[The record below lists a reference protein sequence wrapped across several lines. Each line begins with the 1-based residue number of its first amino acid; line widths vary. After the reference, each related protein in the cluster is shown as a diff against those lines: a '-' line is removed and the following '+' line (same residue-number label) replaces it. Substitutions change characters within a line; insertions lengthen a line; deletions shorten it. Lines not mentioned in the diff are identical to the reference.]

1 MPKYLHIHVPK
12 HCEQQWEQ
20 MQPSAGGN
28 FCSSCEKTVID
39 FTGFSD
45 QQLMEYF
52 KDRASGV
59 CGRFNTNQLEQA
71 LPIPVKKIPWLTY
84 FFRIAIPAML
94 VSYKA
99 QAQKLI
105 RSNSE
110 QVVLPGKKAL
120 ESSLR
125 TYITVNGNIIGDA
138 DQPVPGASIMI
149 AGTSKGVAA
158 DSNGRFSISLAE
170 TERLLEISSVGY
182 ENKLFTVTDIN
193 PNIQLTVPLADNVVI
208 ASSFVSRTC
217 RITMGGAIA
226 STSIRTIKNDSIANK
241 IITDNPVSVF
251 PNPVKRGGV
260 ITVRWK
266 TPFINKQQLILYNAS
281 GSKLMEKTIE
291 AKQSSLQEQV
301 QLNNYAAGYY
311 IISVTDR
318 KTKQQQSAT
327 FIIF

>member
-1 MPKYLHIHVPK
+1 
-12 HCEQQWEQ
+12 

-59 CGRFNTNQLEQA
+59 CGRFNTDQLEQA

-138 DQPVPGASIMI
+138 GQPVPGASIMI

-170 TERLLEISSVGY
+170 TERSLEISSVGY
-182 ENKLFTVTDIN
+182 ENKSLTVTDAN
-193 PNIQLTVPLADNVVI
+193 PTIQLTVPLNNDVVVQ
-208 ASSFVSRTC
+208 SNSKRSTC
-217 RITMGGAIA
+217 RITQGGAYTLISHYNINKKDTIA
-226 STSIRTIKNDSIANK
+226 ERQLIN
-241 IITDNPVSVF
+241 NPVSVF
-251 PNPVKRGGV
+251 PNPVKRGGS
-260 ITVRWK
+260 INIRWK
-266 TPFINKQQLILYNAS
+266 TPLTNKQLLIVYNAS
-281 GSKLMEKTIE
+281 GSKLMEKTIV
-291 AKQSSLQEQV
+291 AKPFALQEQL
-301 QLNNYAAGYY
+301 QLNNYPAGYY
-311 IISVTDR
+311 IIAITDS
-318 KTKQQQSAT
+318 KTKQQQSVT